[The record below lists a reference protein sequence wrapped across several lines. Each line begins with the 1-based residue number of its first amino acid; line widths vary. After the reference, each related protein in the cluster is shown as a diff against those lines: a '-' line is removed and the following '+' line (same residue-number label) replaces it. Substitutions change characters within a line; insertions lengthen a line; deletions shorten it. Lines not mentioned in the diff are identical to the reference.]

1 MTRVQLDLQKVS
13 IVTTEASE
21 KSTAFHGQVSHEFG
35 EQQSVLAR
43 NLEQSR
49 ASVDDRLDRL
59 EKLVLEQKAMMESYQ
74 NPYMIGVSSENLRQ
88 RRKQLYRPELAA
100 SAGES
105 NGKYSQE
112 VSSICVQA
120 FQYRT
125 AVCRSGCPCA
135 CHLKREAQSPGV
147 VGRVVGQLFLGYA
160 GLPVMSRK
168 CNLSTCQRQQA
179 PYVSMEYWFPL
190 WFLAQI
196 MRLQLSYRPTL
207 GPQIQLTTL
216 RRVPDSAP
224 CLAFAI
230 GGNIEG
236 LKMLFA
242 QGLASPYDV
251 SETRGLSVLGV
262 SMRLQN

>member
-1 MTRVQLDLQKVS
+1 MRVQLDLHKVS

-21 KSTAFHGQVSHEFG
+21 KNAAFHGQVSQGFF
-35 EQQSVLAR
+35 EQQSFLAR
-43 NLEQSR
+43 KLEQSR
-49 ASVDDRLDRL
+49 TRVDDRLDRL
-59 EKLVLEQKAMMESYQ
+59 EQLVLEQKSIMESYTH
-74 NPYMIGVSSENLRQ
+74 PPLIGEFSESLRQ
-88 RRKQLYRPELAA
+88 RRKQLYRPALMA
-100 SAGES
+100 SANKNTTRS
-105 NGKYSQE
+105 SQE
-112 VSSICVQA
+112 ASSIRVQA
-120 FQYRT
+120 FQYKT

-135 CHLKREAQSPGV
+135 CHLKREVQSPGV
-147 VGRVVGQLFLGYA
+147 VGRVIGQLFLGYA
-160 GLPVMSRK
+160 GLPLTSQK
-168 CNLSTCQRQQA
+168 CDLDSCQRQQA

-207 GPQIQLTTL
+207 GPQIQLTL

-262 SMRLQN
+262 STK